1 MPVTII
7 AEAGVNHNG
16 SLEMAKE
23 MARAAKECGADI
35 VKYQTAVPELVVS
48 KFAEKAE
55 YQKQTTDAA
64 ESQLEMIR
72 KLHFSFEAHKE
83 LKEYCDSIG
92 IQYLSAPFDIPSV
105 RFLGTL
111 GLPLI
116 KMPSGEITNLPYL
129 EEMAKLHTPVL
140 LSTGMSTLDEIT
152 DALGVLD
159 DGGCPEVTV
168 LHCNTQYPTPYE
180 DANLTA
186 MLELYEQFGLP
197 VGLSDHTPGWEC
209 DVAAAVLGA
218 QVIEKHFTLD
228 KSLPGPDQKASLDP
242 AEFKA
247 MVNAVRHVEAAL
259 GDGHKHLTASEAPN
273 KAIARKSIVAARE
286 IKAGEVFTEDNLTT
300 KRPGDGISPMRW
312 HEVLGQTAKRD
323 FAEDEKIEVG
333 YAHHLHRYRHAG
345 GIWAAAACRA
355 EGRGV
360 RRTRLAACRDGRA
373 PLPSAGRNRARNRK
387 RRFPHRRTPANF
399 YRRRR
404 RAGRLHDCTHHQR
417 F

>member
-228 KSLPGPDQKASLDP
+228 KSLPGPDQKASLNP
-242 AEFKA
+242 EELRA
-247 MVNAVRHVEAAL
+247 MVQAVRRIEVAM
-259 GDGHKHLTASEAPN
+259 GSGKKQVSPSEAKN
-273 KAIARKSIVAARE
+273 KAVARKSIVAARP
-286 IKAGEVFTEDNLTT
+286 IKKGEVFTAENLTT
-300 KRPGDGISPMRW
+300 KRPGDGVSPMRW
-312 HEVLGQTAKRD
+312 YEVLGTEAAFD
-323 FAEDEKIEVG
+323 FAEDEPI
-333 YAHHLHRYRHAG
+333 
-345 GIWAAAACRA
+345 
-355 EGRGV
+355 
-360 RRTRLAACRDGRA
+360 RLR
-373 PLPSAGRNRARNRK
+373 
-387 RRFPHRRTPANF
+387 
-399 YRRRR
+399 
-404 RAGRLHDCTHHQR
+404 
-417 F
+417 

>member
-23 MARAAKECGADI
+23 MARVAKACGADI

-72 KLHFSFEAHKE
+72 KLHFSFDAHRE

-92 IQYLSAPFDIPSV
+92 IQYLSAAFDIPSV

-111 GLPLI
+111 NLPLLKI
-116 KMPSGEITNLPYL
+116 PSGEITNLPYL
-129 EEMAKLHTPVL
+129 EEVAKLHTPVL
-140 LSTGMSTLDEIT
+140 LSTGMSNLNEIT
-152 DALGVLD
+152 DALAVLD
-159 DGGCPEVTV
+159 EGGCPEATV

-186 MLELYEQFGLP
+186 MLELFEQFGLP

-209 DVAAAVLGA
+209 DVAATVLGA

-228 KSLPGPDQKASLDP
+228 KSLPGPDQQASLDP
-242 AEFKA
+242 AEFAA
-247 MVNAVRHVEAAL
+247 MVQAVRHVEAAL

-273 KAIARKSIVAARE
+273 KAIARKSIVAACPIAE
-286 IKAGEVFTEDNLTT
+286 GEVFTEENLTT
-300 KRPGDGISPMRW
+300 KRPGDGVSPMRW
-312 HEVLGQTAKRD
+312 HEVLGLRAKRA
-323 FAEDEKIEVG
+323 FAEDEKIE
-333 YAHHLHRYRHAG
+333 L
-345 GIWAAAACRA
+345 
-355 EGRGV
+355 
-360 RRTRLAACRDGRA
+360 
-373 PLPSAGRNRARNRK
+373 
-387 RRFPHRRTPANF
+387 
-399 YRRRR
+399 
-404 RAGRLHDCTHHQR
+404 
-417 F
+417 

>member
-23 MARAAKECGADI
+23 MARVAKACGADI

-72 KLHFSFEAHKE
+72 KLHFSFDAHRE

-92 IQYLSAPFDIPSV
+92 IQYLSAAFDIPSV

-111 GLPLI
+111 NLPLLKI
-116 KMPSGEITNLPYL
+116 PSGEITNLPYL
-129 EEMAKLHTPVL
+129 EEVAKLHTPVL
-140 LSTGMSTLDEIT
+140 LSTGMSNLNEIT
-152 DALGVLD
+152 DALAVLD
-159 DGGCPEVTV
+159 EGGCPEATV

-186 MLELYEQFGLP
+186 MLELFDQFGLP

-209 DVAAAVLGA
+209 DVAATVLGA

-228 KSLPGPDQKASLDP
+228 KSLPGPDQQASLDP
-242 AEFKA
+242 AEFAA
-247 MVNAVRHVEAAL
+247 MVQAVRHVEAAL

-273 KAIARKSIVAARE
+273 KAIARKSIVAARPIAE
-286 IKAGEVFTEDNLTT
+286 GEVFTEENLTT
-300 KRPGDGISPMRW
+300 KRPGDGVSPMRW
-312 HEVLGQTAKRD
+312 HEVLGLRAKRA
-323 FAEDEKIEVG
+323 FAEDEKIE
-333 YAHHLHRYRHAG
+333 L
-345 GIWAAAACRA
+345 
-355 EGRGV
+355 
-360 RRTRLAACRDGRA
+360 
-373 PLPSAGRNRARNRK
+373 
-387 RRFPHRRTPANF
+387 
-399 YRRRR
+399 
-404 RAGRLHDCTHHQR
+404 
-417 F
+417 

>member
-1 MPVTII
+1 MSVYIV

-23 MARAAKECGADI
+23 LARVAKKCGADA
-35 VKYQTAVPELVVS
+35 VKYQTAVPELVIS
-48 KFAEKAE
+48 KFAQKAE
-55 YQKQTTDAA
+55 YQKKTTGEQ
-64 ESQLEMIR
+64 ESQLEMVR
-72 KLHFSFEAHKE
+72 RLHFGFAAHKE

-105 RFLGTL
+105 EFLGSL
-111 GLPLI
+111 KLPWM
-116 KMPSGEITNLPYL
+116 KVPSGEITNLPYL
-129 EEMAKLHTPVL
+129 EAVGRTKTPVI
-140 LSTGMSTLDEIT
+140 LSTGMSILSEVE
-152 DALGVLD
+152 DALTVLED
-159 DGGCPEVTV
+159 AGCPGVV
-168 LHCNTQYPTPYE
+168 LLHCNTEYPTPYE
-180 DANLTA
+180 DANLGA
-186 MLELYEQFGLP
+186 MLDLADQFGLP
-197 VGLSDHTPGWEC
+197 VGLSDHTTGWEC

-323 FAEDEKIEVG
+323 FAEDEKIEV
-333 YAHHLHRYRHAG
+333 
-345 GIWAAAACRA
+345 
-355 EGRGV
+355 
-360 RRTRLAACRDGRA
+360 
-373 PLPSAGRNRARNRK
+373 
-387 RRFPHRRTPANF
+387 
-399 YRRRR
+399 
-404 RAGRLHDCTHHQR
+404 
-417 F
+417 

>member
-16 SLEMAKE
+16 DLGMAKKL
-23 MARAAKECGADI
+23 ALTAKECGADI

-72 KLHFSFEAHKE
+72 KLHFSFEGHKE

-105 RFLGTL
+105 QFLGTL

-116 KMPSGEITNLPYL
+116 KVPSGEITNLPYL
-129 EEMAKLHTPVL
+129 EEVAKLHTPVL
-140 LSTGMSTLDEIT
+140 LSTGMSNLNEIT
-152 DALGVLD
+152 DALGILD

-186 MLELYEQFGLP
+186 MMELFDQFGLP

-247 MVNAVRHVEAAL
+247 MWTRCAMW
-259 GDGHKHLTASEAPN
+259 KP
-273 KAIARKSIVAARE
+273 
-286 IKAGEVFTEDNLTT
+286 
-300 KRPGDGISPMRW
+300 P
-312 HEVLGQTAKRD
+312 
-323 FAEDEKIEVG
+323 
-333 YAHHLHRYRHAG
+333 
-345 GIWAAAACRA
+345 WAT
-355 EGRGV
+355 V
-360 RRTRLAACRDGRA
+360 T
-373 PLPSAGRNRARNRK
+373 S
-387 RRFPHRRTPANF
+387 T
-399 YRRRR
+399 
-404 RAGRLHDCTHHQR
+404 
-417 F
+417 

>member
-23 MARAAKECGADI
+23 MARVAKECGADI

-92 IQYLSAPFDIPSV
+92 IQYLSAPFDVPSV
-105 RFLGTL
+105 KFLGTL
-111 GLPLI
+111 GLPLLKI
-116 KMPSGEITNLPYL
+116 PSGEITNLPYL
-129 EEMAKLHTPVL
+129 EAMAAQKTPVL

-159 DGGCPEVTV
+159 DGGCPEVTI

-186 MLELYEQFGLP
+186 MIELYD
-197 VGLSDHTPGWEC
+197 LSLIH
-209 DVAAAVLGA
+209 
-218 QVIEKHFTLD
+218 I
-228 KSLPGPDQKASLDP
+228 
-242 AEFKA
+242 
-247 MVNAVRHVEAAL
+247 
-259 GDGHKHLTASEAPN
+259 
-273 KAIARKSIVAARE
+273 
-286 IKAGEVFTEDNLTT
+286 
-300 KRPGDGISPMRW
+300 
-312 HEVLGQTAKRD
+312 
-323 FAEDEKIEVG
+323 
-333 YAHHLHRYRHAG
+333 
-345 GIWAAAACRA
+345 
-355 EGRGV
+355 
-360 RRTRLAACRDGRA
+360 
-373 PLPSAGRNRARNRK
+373 
-387 RRFPHRRTPANF
+387 
-399 YRRRR
+399 
-404 RAGRLHDCTHHQR
+404 
-417 F
+417 

>member
-16 SLEMAKE
+16 DLEMAKQ
-23 MARAAKECGADI
+23 MARVAKECGADI

-48 KFAEKAE
+48 RFAAKAE

-72 KLHFSFEAHKE
+72 RLHFSFEAHRE

-111 GLPLI
+111 HLPLLKI
-116 KMPSGEITNLPYL
+116 PSGEITNLPYL
-129 EEMAKLHTPVL
+129 EEVGKLKTPVL
-140 LSTGMSTLDEIT
+140 LSTGMATIVEIDDALRILDES
-152 DALGVLD
+152 
-159 DGGCPEVTV
+159 GCPDAIV
-168 LHCNTQYPTPYE
+168 LHCNTQYPTPYA

-186 MLELYEQFGLP
+186 MIDLFEQFGFP

-228 KSLPGPDQKASLDP
+228 KSLPGPDQQASLDP

-247 MVNAVRHVEAAL
+247 MVQAVRNTEAAL
-259 GDGHKHLTASEAPN
+259 GSGKKRVTDSEAPN
-273 KAIARKSIVAARE
+273 KAIARKSIVAARP
-286 IKAGEVFTEDNLTT
+286 IRAGEAFTAENLTT
-300 KRPGDGISPMRW
+300 KRPGDGVSPMRW
-312 HEVLGQTAKRD
+312 YEVLGRTAKRD
-323 FAEDEKIEVG
+323 FAEDEKIE
-333 YAHHLHRYRHAG
+333 L
-345 GIWAAAACRA
+345 
-355 EGRGV
+355 
-360 RRTRLAACRDGRA
+360 
-373 PLPSAGRNRARNRK
+373 
-387 RRFPHRRTPANF
+387 
-399 YRRRR
+399 
-404 RAGRLHDCTHHQR
+404 
-417 F
+417 

>member
-23 MARAAKECGADI
+23 MARAAKACGADI

-72 KLHFSFEAHKE
+72 KLHFSFDAHRE

-92 IQYLSAPFDIPSV
+92 IQYLSAAFDIPSV

-111 GLPLI
+111 NLPLLKI
-116 KMPSGEITNLPYL
+116 PSGEITNLPYL
-129 EEMAKLHTPVL
+129 EEVAKLRTPVL
-140 LSTGMSTLDEIT
+140 LSTGMSNLNEIT
-152 DALGVLD
+152 DALAVLD
-159 DGGCPEVTV
+159 EGGCPEATV

-186 MLELYEQFGLP
+186 MLELFDQFGLP
-197 VGLSDHTPGWEC
+197 VGLSDHTTGWEC
-209 DVAAAVLGA
+209 DVAAAALGA

-228 KSLPGPDQKASLDP
+228 KFLPGPDQKASLDP
-242 AEFKA
+242 AEFKT
-247 MVNAVRHVEAAL
+247 MVEAVRHVEAAL

-273 KAIARKSIVAARE
+273 KAIARKSIVAARPIAE
-286 IKAGEVFTEDNLTT
+286 GEVFTEENLTT
-300 KRPGDGISPMRW
+300 KRPGDGVSPMRW
-312 HEVLGQTAKRD
+312 HEVLGLRAKRA
-323 FAEDEKIEVG
+323 FAEDEKIE
-333 YAHHLHRYRHAG
+333 L
-345 GIWAAAACRA
+345 
-355 EGRGV
+355 
-360 RRTRLAACRDGRA
+360 
-373 PLPSAGRNRARNRK
+373 
-387 RRFPHRRTPANF
+387 
-399 YRRRR
+399 
-404 RAGRLHDCTHHQR
+404 
-417 F
+417 

>member
-23 MARAAKECGADI
+23 MARVAKACGADI

-72 KLHFSFEAHKE
+72 KLHFSFDAHRE

-92 IQYLSAPFDIPSV
+92 IQYLSAAFDIPSV

-111 GLPLI
+111 NLPLLKI
-116 KMPSGEITNLPYL
+116 PSGEITNLPYL
-129 EEMAKLHTPVL
+129 EEVAKLHTPVL
-140 LSTGMSTLDEIT
+140 LSTGMSNLNEIT
-152 DALGVLD
+152 DALAVLD
-159 DGGCPEVTV
+159 EGGCPEATV

-186 MLELYEQFGLP
+186 MIELFEQFGLP

-209 DVAAAVLGA
+209 DVAATVLGA

-228 KSLPGPDQKASLDP
+228 KTLPGPDQQASLDP
-242 AEFKA
+242 TEFAA
-247 MVNAVRHVEAAL
+247 MVQAVRHVEAAL

-273 KAIARKSIVAARE
+273 KAIARKSIVAARPIAE
-286 IKAGEVFTEDNLTT
+286 GEVFTEENLTT

-312 HEVLGQTAKRD
+312 HEILGQTAKRD
-323 FAEDEKIEVG
+323 FAEDEKIE
-333 YAHHLHRYRHAG
+333 L
-345 GIWAAAACRA
+345 
-355 EGRGV
+355 
-360 RRTRLAACRDGRA
+360 
-373 PLPSAGRNRARNRK
+373 
-387 RRFPHRRTPANF
+387 
-399 YRRRR
+399 
-404 RAGRLHDCTHHQR
+404 
-417 F
+417 

>member
-1 MPVTII
+1 MPITII

-23 MARAAKECGADI
+23 MARVAKACGADI

-48 KFAEKAE
+48 KFAQKAE

-72 KLHFSFEAHKE
+72 RLHFSFDAHRE

-92 IQYLSAPFDIPSV
+92 IQYLSAPFDLPSV

-111 GLPLI
+111 GLPLLKI
-116 KMPSGEITNLPYL
+116 PSGEITNLPYL
-129 EEMAKLHTPVL
+129 EAMAALKTPVL
-140 LSTGMSTLDEIT
+140 LSTGMSSLDEIT

-159 DGGCPEVTV
+159 DGGCPEVTI

-186 MLELYEQFGLP
+186 MIELYEQFGLP

-247 MVNAVRHVEAAL
+247 MVEAVRHVEAAL
-259 GDGHKHLTASEAPN
+259 GDGHKHLTESDGPN
-273 KAIARKSIVAARE
+273 NAKARKSIVAARQ
-286 IKAGEVFTEDNLTT
+286 IKAGEVFTEENLTT

-312 HEVLGQTAKRD
+312 HEILGQAAKRD
-323 FAEDEKIEVG
+323 FAEDEKIEV
-333 YAHHLHRYRHAG
+333 
-345 GIWAAAACRA
+345 
-355 EGRGV
+355 
-360 RRTRLAACRDGRA
+360 
-373 PLPSAGRNRARNRK
+373 
-387 RRFPHRRTPANF
+387 
-399 YRRRR
+399 
-404 RAGRLHDCTHHQR
+404 
-417 F
+417 

>member
-16 SLEMAKE
+16 DLQMAKQ
-23 MARAAKECGADI
+23 MALAAKECGADI
-35 VKYQTAVPELVVS
+35 VKFQTAVPELVVS
-48 KFAEKAE
+48 KFAEKAA

-64 ESQLEMIR
+64 ESQLDMVR
-72 KLHFSFEAHKE
+72 KLHFDFAAHKE

-111 GLPLI
+111 NLPLLKI
-116 KMPSGEITNLPYL
+116 PSGEITTLPYL
-129 EEMAKLHTPVL
+129 EEVARLRVPVL
-140 LSTGMSTLDEIT
+140 LSTGMSNLNEIT

-159 DGGCPEVTV
+159 DGGCPEATI
-168 LHCNTQYPTPYE
+168 LHCNTQYPTPYG

-186 MLELYEQFGLP
+186 MIDLFEQFGLP

-247 MVNAVRHVEAAL
+247 MVDAVRHTEAAL
-259 GDGHKHLTASEAPN
+259 GDGKKHVTDSEAPN
-273 KAIARKSIVAARE
+273 KAVARKSIVAARP
-286 IKAGEVFTEDNLTT
+286 IRAGEEFTADNLTT

-312 HEVLGQTAKRD
+312 YQVLGQRAKRD
-323 FAEDEKIEVG
+323 FEEDEKIE
-333 YAHHLHRYRHAG
+333 L
-345 GIWAAAACRA
+345 
-355 EGRGV
+355 
-360 RRTRLAACRDGRA
+360 
-373 PLPSAGRNRARNRK
+373 
-387 RRFPHRRTPANF
+387 
-399 YRRRR
+399 
-404 RAGRLHDCTHHQR
+404 
-417 F
+417 